1 MFTGIIAEMGTVEAM
16 ARRGGSVGFTIRVSK
31 LAAELALGDSV
42 AVNGVCQTV
51 TSVGDGKFAFE
62 AVAETL
68 AKTTFSMLS
77 RGSEVNLEPALR
89 LGDRIGGH
97 LVSGHVDSTAI
108 VRKRRVVG
116 AGNIDFAVQVP
127 DHLARYIHDKGS
139 ICFDGVSLTVK
150 AVNGSMVE
158 VTIVPWTLETTIIR
172 HWRVG
177 TSVNVEVDQLAK
189 YLTPKGYKGGGLE

>member
-1 MFTGIIAEMGTVEAM
+1 MFTGIIAEMGTVESI
-16 ARRGGSVGFTIRVSK
+16 ARQGGSVVLTIKAPK

-51 TSVGDGKFAFE
+51 TSVGAGKFGFE
-62 AVAETL
+62 AVEETL
-68 AKTTFSMLS
+68 AKTTLSMMS
-77 RGSEVNLEPALR
+77 RGSEVNLEPALC

-108 VRKRRVVG
+108 VRKRRVVS

-127 DHLARYIHDKGS
+127 GHLARYIYDKGS

-158 VTIVPWTLETTIIR
+158 VTVVPWTLETTIIR

-177 TSVNVEVDQLAK
+177 TSVNAEVDQLAK

>member
-1 MFTGIIAEMGTVEAM
+1 MFTGIIAEMGTVESI
-16 ARRGGSVGFTIRVSK
+16 ARQGGSVVLTIKASK

-51 TSVGDGKFAFE
+51 TSVGAGKFGFE
-62 AVAETL
+62 AVEETL
-68 AKTTFSMLS
+68 AKTTLSMMS
-77 RGSEVNLEPALR
+77 RGSEVNLEPALC

-108 VRKRRVVG
+108 VRKRRVVS

-127 DHLARYIHDKGS
+127 GHLARYIYDKGS

-158 VTIVPWTLETTIIR
+158 VTVVPWTLETTIIR

-177 TSVNVEVDQLAK
+177 TSVNAEVDQLAK